1 MIRAQIGCGQLTWNR
16 DMAPQEVLA
25 EIARAGYDGAPASGT
40 DPEAIASLFA
50 TAKLK
55 PAPGYLGAPLWV
67 PSEATSIVSQ
77 ARKYARVH
85 QQLGLTE
92 IYVAAN
98 LTAERRAVAGRVGAS
113 DALPADGFATLAA
126 TLNAVG
132 HATLEFGVSTCFH
145 NHVGSYIETR
155 AELDHLF
162 SLVDRSMVFLGPD
175 FGHLAWAGD
184 DAVACARDYAADIKT
199 IHIKDIDPAVLAEG
213 VTKHWDYATFSEH
226 GIFTELGAGFVD
238 IEGTLSEVGGANF
251 PGWIIV
257 ETDVTQLSTALESAE
272 ISRAY
277 LSGIGFSSG

>member
-1 MIRAQIGCGQLTWNR
+1 MMQAQIGCGQLTWNR

-25 EIARAGYDGAPASGT
+25 DIARAGYDGAPAPGT
-40 DPEAIASLFA
+40 DPQA
-50 TAKLK
+50 TAKLFAAANLK
-55 PAPGYLGAPLWV
+55 PAPGYLGAPLWD
-67 PSEATSIVSQ
+67 PAAADSIVTQ
-77 ARKYARVH
+77 AKEHARTH

-92 IYVAAN
+92 IYVAVN
-98 LTAERRAVAGRVGAS
+98 LTTERRAVAGRVSAADALS
-113 DALPADGFATLAA
+113 DAGFVTLAA

-155 AELDHLF
+155 AELDHVF
-162 SLVDRSMVFLGPD
+162 SLVDRSVVFLGPD

-199 IHIKDIDPAVLAEG
+199 IHIKDIDPTVLAEG
-213 VTKHWDYATFSEH
+213 VTKHWDYATFSGH
-226 GIFTELGAGFVD
+226 GIFIELGTGFVD
-238 IEGTLSEVGGANF
+238 LKGTLAEVGGANF

-257 ETDVTQLSTALESAE
+257 ETDVTQLPTAFESAE

-277 LSGIGFSSG
+277 LKGIGL